1 MNAITTP
8 RILFLALLL
17 PVAAHAVSWH
27 AGEHHQATEG
37 CCRGPQYALPYV
49 YISPR
54 DAALIA
60 DYYGGQAAA
69 VAPPP
74 QQVQPHPWA
83 FGQPLPAGLPAEP
96 LPPDLKARV
105 SPFYGYHYV
114 RVGGDVLLLADD
126 TGLVAAGMPIL
137 VR

>member
-1 MNAITTP
+1 MHAITT
-8 RILFLALLL
+8 RRTLVLALLL
-17 PVAAHAVSWH
+17 PTAARAVSWH
-27 AGEHHQATEG
+27 AGEHHHVNEG
-37 CCRGPQYALPYV
+37 VGRGPQFNLPDV
-49 YISPR
+49 MISPR
-54 DAALIA
+54 DATLIA
-60 DYYGGQAAA
+60 GYYGGQTAA
-69 VAPPP
+69 VAPLPP
-74 QQVQPHPWA
+74 VQPHPWA